1 MINDNQPVITSY
13 NSPNEV
19 PAELDPNAIQTY
31 NYMVRQKRNQ
41 LLKNS
46 DIYVLQDF
54 PITPQNLIIIK
65 TYRQALRDTPENNF
79 IFPTPPDFI
88 T

>member
-1 MINDNQPVITSY
+1 MNNNQPVSTSY
-13 NSPNEV
+13 NSPNDV
-19 PAELDPNAIQTY
+19 PAELDPNAKETY
-31 NYMVRQKRNQ
+31 KNMVRQKRNQ

-65 TYRQALRDTPENNF
+65 TYRQALLDIPENNF
-79 IFPTPPDFI
+79 Q
-88 T
+88 

>member
-1 MINDNQPVITSY
+1 MMNNNQPVSTSY
-13 NSPNEV
+13 NSPNDV
-19 PAELDPNAIQTY
+19 PAELDPNAKETY
-31 NYMVRQKRNQ
+31 KNMVRNQRNQ

-65 TYRQALRDTPENNF
+65 TYRQALRETPENNF
-79 IFPTPPDFI
+79 VLPTPPDFI

>member
-1 MINDNQPVITSY
+1 MMNNNQPVSTSY
-13 NSPNEV
+13 NSPNDV
-19 PAELDPNAIQTY
+19 PAELDPNAKETY
-31 NYMVRQKRNQ
+31 KNMVRNQRNQ

-79 IFPTPPDFI
+79 VLPTPPDFI

>member
-1 MINDNQPVITSY
+1 MNNNQPVSTSY
-13 NSPNEV
+13 NSPNDV
-19 PAELDPNAIQTY
+19 PAELDPNAKETY
-31 NYMVRQKRNQ
+31 KNMVRNQRNQ

-79 IFPTPPDFI
+79 VLPTPPDFI